1 MKPAQLPIPARDVK
15 AGDAVTLERER
26 IRQRATDELYYSMV
40 LAPGSGGEGPA
51 IDITTEFHSFILP
64 AAALT
69 PIHSTRPLR
78 ALWARTRVRV
88 TAWVW
93 TGGGV
98 PGTFTL
104 RLNAAQT
111 GDGFAVGAPAYSV
124 FNQDF
129 TVTPLTGK
137 ITKVMFNAAGTINSS
152 PGELVK
158 IYLARLNDGNGNALN
173 LPCAL
178 IEFLEAA

>member
-26 IRQRATDELYYSMV
+26 IRRRATDELYYSMV
-40 LAPGSGGEGPA
+40 LAPGTGGEGPA
-51 IDITTEFHSFILP
+51 IDATTEFHSFILP

-78 ALWARTRVRV
+78 SLWARTRVRV

-104 RLNAAQT
+104 RLNVAQT
-111 GDGFAVGAPAYSV
+111 GDGFAVGAPAYPV

-129 TVTPLTGK
+129 TVTPTTGVIK
-137 ITKVMFNAAGTINSS
+137 KVMFNGAGTINSS

-158 IYLARLNDGNGNALN
+158 VYLARLNDGNANGLFLA
-173 LPCAL
+173 CAL